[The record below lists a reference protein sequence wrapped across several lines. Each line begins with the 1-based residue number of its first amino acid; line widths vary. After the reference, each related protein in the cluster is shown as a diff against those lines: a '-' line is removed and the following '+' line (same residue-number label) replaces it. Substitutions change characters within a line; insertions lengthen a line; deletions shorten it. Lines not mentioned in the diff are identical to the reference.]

1 MVTESSAGVPRQ
13 LHMSDGEQDYSVM
26 FDNETSPGRTEVGI
40 DGMDQEKLLMDVTTS
55 FSEMGISVESARL
68 QSQNN
73 RILDIFLVS
82 DMESNT
88 AIPENKWPFV
98 KDRILAKLKRRKI
111 VNTSHDD
118 PKLVEQ
124 VHKNITLID
133 TGYYRYISMRK
144 AIKAKL
150 EL

>member
-1 MVTESSAGVPRQ
+1 
-13 LHMSDGEQDYSVM
+13 
-26 FDNETSPGRTEVGI
+26 
-40 DGMDQEKLLMDVTTS
+40 
-55 FSEMGISVESARL
+55 VESARL

-88 AIPENKWPFV
+88 AIPENKWPYV

-124 VHKNITLID
+124 VTFLISTLD
-133 TGYYRYISMRK
+133 KVVQADGQAQVVEAALLLQNGFEQLRNKEDPRKRADLLRYIEKMEEPLVCPYCLN
-144 AIKAKL
+144 I
-150 EL
+150 E

>member
-1 MVTESSAGVPRQ
+1 
-13 LHMSDGEQDYSVM
+13 
-26 FDNETSPGRTEVGI
+26 
-40 DGMDQEKLLMDVTTS
+40 
-55 FSEMGISVESARL
+55 
-68 QSQNN
+68 
-73 RILDIFLVS
+73 
-82 DMESNT
+82 MESNT
-88 AIPENKWPFV
+88 AIPENKWPYV

-133 TGYYRYISMRK
+133 TGYFHYISMKK
-144 AIKAKL
+144 AIKAKV

>member
-1 MVTESSAGVPRQ
+1 LCP
-13 LHMSDGEQDYSVM
+13 
-26 FDNETSPGRTEVGI
+26 FVG
-40 DGMDQEKLLMDVTTS
+40 GW
-55 FSEMGISVESARL
+55 GIWSSVESARL

-88 AIPENKWPFV
+88 AIPENKWPYV

-133 TGYYRYISMRK
+133 TGYYRYISMKK
-144 AIKAKL
+144 AIKAKV
-150 EL
+150 ELCES